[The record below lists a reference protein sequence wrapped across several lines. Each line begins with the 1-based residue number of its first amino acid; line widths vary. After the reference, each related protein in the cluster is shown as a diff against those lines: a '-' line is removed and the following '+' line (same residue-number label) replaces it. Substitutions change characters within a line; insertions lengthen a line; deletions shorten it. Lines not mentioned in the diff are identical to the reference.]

1 MTASFGNWD
10 VEWWNIVPPES
21 FDSDAGYDDGVCGD
35 EDSDNTHV
43 GDLIDGADL
52 LKELRTLNNV
62 QKVSTEEAY
71 SQNSDDQLFPNSQL
85 SLKESVI
92 LLLGIVTRHQLTGVA
107 LEDILSFLRL
117 VCPKEN
123 KVPKDAREV
132 FSFFQNHS
140 QKIVKHFYCPN
151 KKCQTY
157 VSHTTL
163 HGQES
168 CGFCKGNL
176 SEDAIFL
183 EIPIQ
188 EQLKTI
194 LSSKQH
200 IH

>member
-1 MTASFGNWD
+1 MTASFGNCD

-21 FDSDAGYDDGVCGD
+21 FDSDAGCDDGVCVD
-35 EDSDNTHV
+35 EDSDTFLLSGHDTHV
-43 GDLIDGADL
+43 GDFIDGADL
-52 LKELRTLNNV
+52 LKELRTLNDA
-62 QKVSTEEAY
+62 QKVFAEEAY
-71 SQNSDDQLFPNSQL
+71 SENSDDRKLFPNSQL
-85 SLKESVI
+85 YLKESVI

-123 KVPKDAREV
+123 KVPKDAKEV

-163 HGQES
+163 HE
-168 CGFCKGNL
+168 L
-176 SEDAIFL
+176 SG
-183 EIPIQ
+183 
-188 EQLKTI
+188 
-194 LSSKQH
+194 SG
-200 IH
+200 